1 MGEGSLF
8 SKVELESEDT
18 QEKPSNEVVKDK
30 LVVEEVQDDI
40 PKDKEYVTLI
50 HKMLSSCY

>member
-1 MGEGSLF
+1 VGEGSLF

-50 HKMLSSCY
+50 HRI

>member
-50 HKMLSSCY
+50 HRI

>member
-50 HKMLSSCY
+50 HKMLLLCY